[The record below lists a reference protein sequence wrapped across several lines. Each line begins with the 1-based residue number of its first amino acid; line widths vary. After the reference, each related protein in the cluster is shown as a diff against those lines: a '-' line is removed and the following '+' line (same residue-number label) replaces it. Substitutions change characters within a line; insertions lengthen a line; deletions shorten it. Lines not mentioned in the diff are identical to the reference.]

1 MKKTKL
7 NLGGFELLE
16 GGGGSPPL
24 EGFTNIDVRN
34 IAGVNIVHD
43 IISLPMFEDES
54 VDEIRVSHAIEHISP
69 DKITEALQEWH
80 RILKPNGILRIYCP
94 DAYKLAQDYVS
105 GKIDCEKFSYQL
117 FGAQSYKEDLH
128 RLAIDRTRL
137 DKIVTDAGFEIIGRE
152 PRPNAYPWDLGIQC
166 KKISKNYPY

>member
-1 MKKTKL
+1 MKKVKL
-7 NLGGFELLE
+7 NLGGAERVE

-24 EGFTNIDVRN
+24 EGFTHIDIRN
-34 IAGVNIVHD
+34 LPGVDIVHD
-43 IISLPMFEDES
+43 ITNLPMFEDDS

-69 DKITEALQEWH
+69 DKIIKALQEWY
-80 RILKPNGILRIYCP
+80 RILKSEGLLRIYCP

-117 FGAQSYKEDLH
+117 FGAQEYEENLH
-128 RLAIDRTRL
+128 RLAIDGERL
-137 DKIVTDAGFEIIGRE
+137 GKMVTEAGFEIIGRD

-166 KKISKNYPY
+166 KKISKIYPY